1 MIHYVTVIYHNMISV
16 IEKLYS
22 STPTIFCK
30 LRRAFRTHSDPVVSD
45 ICCYLQPCF
54 DEATKLFLKLG
65 EGGSTDHCSLPVAK
79 YKYSLPRR
87 SCVKADG
94 FLGQFSGLAIS
105 IHTWGLT
112 KFLFQLQM
120 LGYDI
125 SWAAFNIIEVMSSS
139 KFTFKV
145 SLQCTVFS

>member
-1 MIHYVTVIYHNMISV
+1 MISV
-16 IEKLYS
+16 TEKYS

-30 LRRAFRTHSDPVVSD
+30 LRRAFKTHSDPVVND
-45 ICCYLQPCF
+45 VCCSSQPCF
-54 DEATKLFLKLG
+54 DESTKLFHKLG
-65 EGGSTDHCSLPVAK
+65 EGGSTDHGSLPCQLLSI
-79 YKYSLPRR
+79 KYSLPHR
-87 SCVKADG
+87 SCVKAGGLLD
-94 FLGQFSGLAIS
+94 QFSGLAIN
-105 IHTWGLT
+105 IHTCTWGLT

-145 SLQCTVFS
+145 SLQCSVVS